1 MAHELARSWSGN
13 LVTNSTWDDFW
24 LNEGFTVYFEQRI
37 MEAVYGRDRSEMLAQ
52 LTKQEL
58 IADEMAIYADNP
70 ADTKLKLD
78 LTGRN
83 PDDGLTAI
91 PYNKGYFFLRLIEET
106 VGRADFDAFLKEYF
120 TSNAFQVMN
129 TEDFLTYMN
138 DRLLVGPHEGAVNVD
153 EWVYGERIPENIP
166 SPVSPR
172 IAEVDETVVKW
183 SAGEIATADLPWN
196 DWGYTERYR
205 FISNI
210 DPDVNAAQLAEMD
223 ASFKVIETGNNEVLF
238 AWLKESVLKKY
249 DASYPRM
256 ERFLIEVGRRKFL
269 TPLYEAMVETGQ
281 GDLARKIY
289 DQARPN
295 YHSVSRGT
303 MDALLD
309 TPN

>member
-1 MAHELARSWSGN
+1 MA
-13 LVTNSTWDDFW
+13 D
-24 LNEGFTVYFEQRI
+24 
-37 MEAVYGRDRSEMLAQ
+37 
-52 LTKQEL
+52 
-58 IADEMAIYADNP
+58 
-70 ADTKLKLD
+70 
-78 LTGRN
+78 
-83 PDDGLTAI
+83 
-91 PYNKGYFFLRLIEET
+91 
-106 VGRADFDAFLKEYF
+106 
-120 TSNAFQVMN
+120 
-129 TEDFLTYMN
+129 
-138 DRLLVGPHEGAVNVD
+138 EGAVNVD

-303 MDALLD
+303 MDALLG